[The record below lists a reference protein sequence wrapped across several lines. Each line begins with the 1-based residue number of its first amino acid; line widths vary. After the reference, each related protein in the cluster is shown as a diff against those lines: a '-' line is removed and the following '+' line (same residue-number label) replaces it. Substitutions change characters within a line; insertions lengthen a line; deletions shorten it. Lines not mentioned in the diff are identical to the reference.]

1 MNGVPGVSEH
11 QARRLLEKQIFSDV
25 LTNQVD
31 GD

>member
-1 MNGVPGVSEH
+1 MNGVPGVLKR
-11 QARRLLEKQIFSDV
+11 QARRLLEKQIFSAV